1 MKPYLLYVVALLV
14 LSMAAIHIF
23 AEYYGPRWLV
33 YWAKPITVLL
43 ILTIAVLTP
52 QPISRFYQAA
62 IVIGLLFSLAGD
74 IFLMLPAD
82 RFLAGLVS
90 FLFAH
95 LCYISAFA
103 AVMMT
108 RDLSWW
114 GAPVIFTAGGIYLV
128 LRPNLGAMQ
137 LPVLLYMAVISLMA
151 WLAITMFV
159 QWGEGWALSAA
170 VGAILFVLSDA
181 TLALNHFRRRF
192 WYAQLLVLGSY
203 YLAQWLIAL
212 SI

>member
-1 MKPYLLYVVALLV
+1 MYGLSLLV
-14 LSMAAIHIF
+14 LSMAALHLF
-23 AEYYGPRWLV
+23 AEYYGPQWLV
-33 YWAKPITVLL
+33 YLAKPATTTL
-43 ILTIAVLTP
+43 ILTIAVVAP
-52 QPISRFYQAA
+52 QPISRFYQVA
-62 IVIGLLFSLAGD
+62 IVIGLLFSLVGD

-103 AVMMT
+103 AIMT
-108 RDLSWW
+108 IWGLSWW
-114 GAPVIFTAGGIYLV
+114 GLPVILFAGGIYLV
-128 LRPNLGAMQ
+128 LRPDLDTLQ

-151 WLAITMFV
+151 WLAITMLA
-159 QWGEGWALSAA
+159 QWGERWALSAA
-170 VGAILFVLSDA
+170 VGAILFLVSDA

-203 YLAQWLIAL
+203 YLAQWLIA
-212 SI
+212 SSV